1 MTHRL
6 CQAHGDFHPWNVM
19 FRSGTDF
26 SVLDRS
32 RGEWGEAA
40 DDVTA
45 MTTNYIFYSVQKS
58 LSLEGGL
65 ADLFELFFENYLDK
79 TGDDELLRVIA
90 PFFAFRMMVV
100 ASPTWYPLLSGD
112 VRRTLF
118 NFLENVLDAEE
129 FDYKQ
134 VNRYLEAPRI

>member
-1 MTHRL
+1 
-6 CQAHGDFHPWNVM
+6 VM
-19 FRSGTDF
+19 FRLGTDF

-40 DDVTA
+40 DDITA

-58 LSLEGGL
+58 LSLAGGL
-65 ADLFELFFENYLDK
+65 KDIFELFFENYLDK
-79 TGDDELLRVIA
+79 TGDEELLRVIA

-118 NFLENVLDAEE
+118 NFLENVLDSEE
-129 FDYKQ
+129 FNYKK
-134 VNRYLEAPRI
+134 VNSYLEKPRI